1 MPNYTLN
8 AGTFAPVLDEYIWS
22 RARSTFIMGPL
33 GSGKTYASIVKI
45 LQLMMEQAPNSRGE
59 RPTRFV
65 AIRNTFPDL
74 ATTTIKDFQEI
85 FTPALGSMKM
95 GGVEPPTFTARANLP
110 DGTKIKSE
118 VIFLALDR
126 SDAVKKL
133 RGVQATGFWL
143 NETKELVKP
152 IVDMADLRHG
162 RYPSRAAGGVTP
174 TWHGMFGDTNAPDE
188 DSWYFKLAEL
198 DRPEGW
204 EFFRQPGGL
213 IPTGEKRA
221 NGKEIFLPNHDAE
234 NLENL
239 PDDYY
244 IRGQQGKDDDWI
256 RVNLCNEYGFVV
268 DGRPVHPE
276 YVDSIHAAKEVV
288 EYDASLPLILGI
300 DFGRTPAA
308 AVIQFHPQWGRY
320 VAIDE
325 FVSEDVSQQLFA
337 PELRL
342 WLNTNF
348 HVDFEDSV
356 ETRKTVRA
364 WSDPAGEAKGQ
375 ATEDTPRL
383 ILVANGIPTLPAPS
397 NSPVL
402 RRSALARPMGRMCM
416 DGMPAFLVSPKCKML
431 RKGLMGGF
439 CYRKLK
445 VPGEDRFHEQ
455 PDKNIYS
462 HIVEACEYAL
472 LSEGEGVAALT
483 PADEM
488 AYDGDDDEFQ
498 TFAIVE

>member
-1 MPNYTLN
+1 MPDYTLN
-8 AGTFAPVLDEYIWS
+8 AGTFAPTLDDYIWDRS
-22 RARSTFIMGPL
+22 RAAFIMGPL
-33 GSGKTYASIVKI
+33 GSGKTYASIVRM
-45 LQLMMEQAPNSRGE
+45 LQLMLEQEPNARNV

-65 AIRNTFPDL
+65 AVRNTFPDL
-74 ATTTIKDFQEI
+74 TTTTIRDFQEI
-85 FTPALGSMKM
+85 FTPQLGRMKM
-95 GGVEPPTFTARANLP
+95 GGVDPPTFTVNANLP
-110 DGTKIKSE
+110 DGTQLRSE

-126 SDAVKKL
+126 ADAVKKL
-133 RGVQATGFWL
+133 RGIQATGFWL
-143 NETKELVKP
+143 NEAKELVKP

-162 RYPSRAAGGVTP
+162 RYPSRAAGGVSP

-204 EFFRQPGGL
+204 TFYRQPGGL
-213 IPTGEKRA
+213 FPTGEKRA
-221 NGKEIFLPNHDAE
+221 NGKEIFVPNPKAE

-239 PDDYY
+239 PDGYY
-244 IRGQQGKDDDWI
+244 ERGQGGKDDDWI

-276 YVDSIHAAKEVV
+276 YVDSIHTAKDVI
-288 EYDASLPLILGI
+288 EYDPSLPLILGI

-308 AVIQFHPQWGRY
+308 AVVQFHKQWGRF

-325 FVSEDVSQQLFA
+325 FVSEDMSQQLFA

-348 HVDFEDSV
+348 HVDFDDPRDV
-356 ETRKTVRA
+356 KKTVRA
-364 WSDPAGEAKGQ
+364 WTDPAGEAKGQ

-383 ILVANGIPTLPAPS
+383 ILVANGIPALPAPS
-397 NSPVL
+397 NSPTL
-402 RRSALARPMGRMCM
+402 RRSAVANPAGRMCM
-416 DGMPAFLVSPKCKML
+416 DGRPALLVSPKCKML

-445 VPGEDRFHEQ
+445 VPGEERFHEQ

-462 HIVEACEYAL
+462 HIVEAFEYAL
-472 LSEGEGVAALT
+472 LAEGEGIAALT
-483 PADEM
+483 PADDVGWE
-488 AYDGDDDEFQ
+488 DEDDLQE
-498 TFAIVE
+498 FAIM